1 MKLKIA
7 GISAAVLFAMMV
19 SMAYAEGDDR
29 SAAGEEYAV
38 STYAFETG
46 LLPGTGGCM
55 AIGSSGM
62 MGIFGSRATFE
73 PYNPSTVFTVFTVT
87 KQAQGLQTPGEKD
100 PFLAGLLSWFMLGI
114 GQIYVGDYTKGSLF
128 IAAGFVDKVAL
139 VLLISHIN
147 SKYAPSAD
155 EIVNLNWKSFDGS
168 TKILIVSYLVSS
180 FGLRFYSV
188 VDAVHSAHT
197 YNRRLYG
204 QSKREGLSFELNSG
218 EYSITYN
225 FQFND

>member
-1 MKLKIA
+1 MKLKITVF
-7 GISAAVLFAMMV
+7 SVAVLFALMF
-19 SMAYAEGDDR
+19 SIAEGIENP
-29 SAAGEEYAV
+29 AAGTEYT
-38 STYAFETG
+38 TYTFETG

-55 AIGSSGM
+55 AIGSSGE
-62 MGIFGSRATFE
+62 MGIFGRNLSNEQYDTSAL
-73 PYNPSTVFTVFTVT
+73 FTISH
-87 KQAQGLQTPGEKD
+87 QAAGLSLPGEKD

-139 VLLISHIN
+139 VLLISRIN
-147 SKYAPSAD
+147 TKYAPSAG

-168 TKILIVSYLVSS
+168 TKFLIVSYLVSS

-204 QSKREGLSFELNSG
+204 QSKRESLSLELIPDG
-218 EYSITYN
+218 YSFSYN
-225 FQFND
+225 FQFDD